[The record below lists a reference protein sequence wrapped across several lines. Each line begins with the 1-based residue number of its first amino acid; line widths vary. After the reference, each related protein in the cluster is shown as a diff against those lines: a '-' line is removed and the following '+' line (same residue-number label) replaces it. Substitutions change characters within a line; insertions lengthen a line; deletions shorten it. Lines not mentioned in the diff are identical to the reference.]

1 MGNGD
6 STFSEHE
13 QCIIDIADDEKN
25 YEELKEDE
33 KLNDLMEVF
42 LLLRKR
48 CPDTW
53 NTDYE
58 KRASEFHK
66 HCMTLRK
73 SKITQWMDPNPKFD
87 KPEKPATGVSKDD
100 DTPNARNL
108 MTNPKLWKM
117 LDKKNAEEFYQ
128 ILRHVTRF
136 APSERHFIRA
146 WLEALFP
153 CFCRWVLLSAEL
165 SADRD
170 SSERI
175 PVVDSSESSTDDEST
190 KGSPVVKTLKHF
202 FGAFGQPGIVICLPD
217 KGVKMLQTLKY
228 AASAVEAV
236 GRGDVQRY
244 YSKRLMELSY
254 GIKNNWDNLTNIATY
269 PLKISQLDCLP
280 ADWLQDANDH
290 AHVFAEVVSEEITPL
305 FEKLLK
311 NTVGEK
317 YGVHKGPPKT
327 LSRTLA
333 KATEYMAEYEAQK
346 TAEKRDC
353 RWVTFGEKFEEVFGR
368 TPCKPSD
375 FVWNIVD
382 FARCSIEVPTAND
395 AIKVKELV
403 EKRFEVVSVK
413 NGYNLNETVK
423 GSGYRDMKLLVKAE
437 FDDLELKGIPKMEK
451 KTTILCEIQIVC
463 KAWLQNKKTTSLSYK
478 IFRAASLKDLFNDF
492 TKYTGEGQN
501 KIKRTAMDVI
511 KNGYINLAKIV
522 DFSGI
527 DGQKVLYEA
536 AREGWEKDSV
546 SVLVN
551 TLKINHHE
559 KIGYF
564 TPLQEAARYGSLN
577 VLQAW
582 QSVVDKNYFRFTE
595 NYCY

>member
-13 QCIIDIADDEKN
+13 QCIIDIADDDKN
-25 YEELKEDE
+25 YEESIEDE
-33 KLNDLMEVF
+33 KLTDLGEVF

-53 NTDYE
+53 NPEYE
-58 KRASEFHK
+58 KRALEFHK
-66 HCMTLRK
+66 NCMILRK
-73 SKITQWMDPNPKFD
+73 SNATKWMDPAPKFD
-87 KPEKPATGVSKDD
+87 KPEKPISVESKDD
-100 DTPNARNL
+100 NNPNARDL

-128 ILRHVTRF
+128 ILHHVTRF
-136 APSERHFIRA
+136 APSGRPFIRA

-165 SADRD
+165 SAEGD
-170 SSERI
+170 SNERI
-175 PVVDSSESSTDDEST
+175 PVIDSPELPTDGEST

-217 KGVKMLQTLKY
+217 KGVQMLQTLKY

-254 GIKNNWDNLTNIATY
+254 GVKNNWDKLTSIANE

-290 AHVFAEVVSEEITPL
+290 AHVFAEIVSEEITPL

-311 NTVGEK
+311 DTVDEK

-333 KATEYMAEYEAQK
+333 KATEYMTEFEVQK
-346 TAEKRDC
+346 TAMERNC
-353 RWVTFGEKFEEVFGR
+353 RWVTFGKKFEEVFGR
-368 TPCKPSD
+368 TPSKPSD

-382 FARCSIEVPTAND
+382 FARCSIEVPTASD
-395 AIKVKELV
+395 AIKVKKLV
-403 EKRFEVVSVK
+403 ENRFDVVSVK
-413 NGYNLNETVK
+413 NGYNLHETVK

-437 FDDLELKGIPKMEK
+437 FDDLELKGIPNMEK

-478 IFRAASLKDLFNDF
+478 IFRAATLKDLFNDF
-492 TKYTGEGQN
+492 TKYTGEGQD
-501 KIKRTAMDVI
+501 KIKRTAIDVI
-511 KNGYINLAKIV
+511 KNG
-522 DFSGI
+522 
-527 DGQKVLYEA
+527 
-536 AREGWEKDSV
+536 
-546 SVLVN
+546 
-551 TLKINHHE
+551 
-559 KIGYF
+559 
-564 TPLQEAARYGSLN
+564 
-577 VLQAW
+577 
-582 QSVVDKNYFRFTE
+582 
-595 NYCY
+595 